1 MPERTINLS
10 VSGMKCGGCE
20 AAAKKAALE
29 VPGVTDARF
38 DHAAGSGVVTGDA
51 DAEAVAAAVSAA
63 GYPAAV
69 AGS

>member
-1 MPERTINLS
+1 MPEREIHLT

-20 AAAKKAALE
+20 TAARQAALE
-29 VPGVTDARF
+29 VPGVSEARF

-51 DAEAVAAAVSAA
+51 DARAVAAAVSAV
-63 GYPAAV
+63 GYPAVV